1 MTDRPQPCIVWPIM
15 GIESEIDGRIN
26 KCGKGYR
33 EWYVGTAANPNQ
45 RLFEGHNVSQ
55 DGGTWIYRDAGSE
68 IMAKTIEA
76 VFIKKGCKGGSGG
89 GDKSH
94 YVYAYRMTRTTRGV

>member
-1 MTDRPQPCIVWPIM
+1 MS
-15 GIESEIDGRIN
+15 IETEIDLRIN

-33 EWYVGTAANPNQ
+33 EWYVGVAADPGQ

-55 DGGTWIYRDAGSE
+55 EGGAWIYKDAGSE
-68 IMAKTIEA
+68 SMAKIVEA
-76 VFIKKGCKGGSGG
+76 IFHKKGCKGGQGG
-89 GDKSH
+89 TDSSH